1 MNKMNISSRQESNRK
16 GVGKTLVSPWRKA
29 GSKATV
35 GKPWVSKEFDS
46 KASCR
51 EDKMNPALELYLQ
64 ELKSFFNSDVTFI
77 SKHIGLGPFPVYE
90 IENSGNKYAIKFEDS
105 KTIQVIL
112 EFYKQYSYI
121 SLFPKIIHVSKNKK
135 AFVTNFI
142 EGKISSQDTIQKDV
156 VLLIIKSVINNYK
169 SNDKH
174 VWGDIL
180 NPTQLQ
186 DFILN
191 AASERSKQTD
201 EALHRKEFETI
212 QHIVEDLF
220 GTFRSKP
227 YLVHGDLGDH
237 NLIIREGKVVGII
250 DPWVILSIPLLE
262 LYFLICSKPHNFSS
276 EEIILFFTLIKE
288 KTGFTESNA
297 LDLYRISLYQRI
309 GTCIKHHPRHLLQ
322 YIEIY
327 NKHFK

>member
-1 MNKMNISSRQESNRK
+1 MKKKFKNHITTLRRSTDRTQLCGSCN
-16 GVGKTLVSPWRKA
+16 VGSIPAGGTSKNNLQV
-29 GSKATV
+29 GSKN
-35 GKPWVSKEFDS
+35 SY
-46 KASCR
+46 R
-51 EDKMNPALELYLQ
+51 ENKMNPALELYLQ
-64 ELKSFFNSDVTFI
+64 ELNSFFNSDVTLV
-77 SKHIGLGPFPVYE
+77 SKHIGLGPFPVHE
-90 IENSGNKYAIKFEDS
+90 IENSGNKYAIKFEDP

-112 EFYKQYSYI
+112 EFYKQYSDI
-121 SLFPKIIHVSKNKK
+121 SLFPKIIHVSNNKK

-156 VLLIIKSVINNYK
+156 VLSIIKSVINNYK

-174 VWGDIL
+174 VWGDLL

-186 DFILN
+186 DFILSI
-191 AASERSKQTD
+191 ASERSKQID

-212 QHIVEDLF
+212 QRITKDLF

-237 NLIIREGKVVGII
+237 NIIIKEGKVVGII

-262 LYFLICSKPHNFSS
+262 LYFLVCSKPHSFSS
-276 EEIILFFTLIKE
+276 EEITLFFTLIKE
-288 KTGFTESNA
+288 KTGFAESDA
-297 LDLYRISLYQRI
+297 LNLYRISLYQRI
-309 GTCIKHHPRHLLQ
+309 GTCIKHHPKHLLQ
-322 YIEIY
+322 YIKIY